1 MSNASSISICSNALI
16 LLGAAPISSFTD
28 GSDRS
33 KAIGNLYDFSQEE
46 VLRSH
51 PWNAATKRVL
61 LSPLVTQPVFDF
73 RYAFQLPGDWL
84 RTIQV
89 GRLEVPI
96 EYTIE
101 GRQILCDIS
110 SLPLVYVWR
119 NKTESTWDASL
130 VSVMTYYMKAA
141 MAYWVTQSSTQ
152 AQTSAQEFLSVLRQA
167 KSVNGQDEGPQTL
180 GDFPLLSQR
189 VSGWGPSNGM
199 RGAR

>member
-1 MSNASSISICSNALI
+1 MSNTSSISICSNALI
-16 LLGAAPISSFTD
+16 LLGSQPISSFTD

-33 KAIGNLYDFSQEE
+33 KAVGNLYEFAQEE

-51 PWNAATKRVL
+51 PWNAATKRAL
-61 LSPLVTQPVFDF
+61 LSPLVGQPAFDF
-73 RYAFQLPGDWL
+73 RYVFQLPGDWL

-89 GRLEVPI
+89 GKLECPI

-101 GRQILCDIS
+101 GRQILCDVQ

-119 NKTESTWDASL
+119 NTVESTWDATL

-141 MAYWVTQSSTQ
+141 MAYWVTQSTTQ
-152 AQTSAQEFLSVLRQA
+152 AQQAAQEFLVTLRQA
-167 KSVNGQDEGPQTL
+167 KSINGQDEGPQTL
-180 GDFPLLSQR
+180 GDFPLLVQR
-189 VSGWGPSNGM
+189 QSGWPANGM